1 MHVFGAIMKG
11 GDITGNGTRHQSD
24 KLCAK
29 RGEAASKNRLSGVKS
44 SVSAADKRNKS
55 V

>member
-29 RGEAASKNRLSGVKS
+29 RGEASRNRLSGVKS
-44 SVSAADKRNKS
+44 SVSTADKRNKS